1 MKLTELIELYPQF
14 NKQQLVRL
22 RTTYNN
28 IKGRCTSKSNHHK
41 HYHNVDF
48 NFTDLIE
55 FVDFI
60 RSEKEK
66 GRDYFT
72 IKNPHICR
80 LFDKGEYS
88 PTNCIVRSRKANIRE
103 CTSKTFKIYDSLT
116 GKTSYFECVKL
127 FYEINKHVLNI
138 SLATLYR
145 RIKDNK
151 IITVTDGV
159 TSGYIKIS
167 YIK

>member
-1 MKLTELIELYPQF
+1 MKLETLTELYPQF
-14 NKQQLVRL
+14 SKQQLIRL
-22 RTTYNN
+22 RTTFNN
-28 IKGRCTSKSNHHK
+28 IKSRCNSKSDHHK

-48 NFTDLIE
+48 NFTGLNSFI
-55 FVDFI
+55 DFI
-60 RSEKEK
+60 MSEQEK

-80 LFDKGEYS
+80 LFDKGSYS
-88 PTNCIVRSRKANIRE
+88 TTNCIIRSRKQNIRE
-103 CTSKTFKIYDSLT
+103 SAGYEFKFYDSMT
-116 GKTSYFECVKL
+116 GKVEYFNSVKL

>member
-1 MKLTELIELYPQF
+1 
-14 NKQQLVRL
+14 
-22 RTTYNN
+22 
-28 IKGRCTSKSNHHK
+28 
-41 HYHNVDF
+41 
-48 NFTDLIE
+48 
-55 FVDFI
+55 
-60 RSEKEK
+60 K

-72 IKNPHICR
+72 IKNPHVCR

-88 PTNCIVRSRKANIRE
+88 PTNCIIRSRKQNIRE
-103 CTSKTFKIYDSLT
+103 SSGYEFKIYDSLT
-116 GKTSYFECVKL
+116 GKVAYFNSVNL

>member
-1 MKLTELIELYPQF
+1 MKITELIELYPQF
-14 NKQQLVRL
+14 DKQQLIKL
-22 RTTYNN
+22 RTTFSN
-28 IKGRCTSKSNHHK
+28 IKARCNSKSTSHK

-55 FVDFI
+55 FIDFI
-60 RSEKEK
+60 LSEKERD
-66 GRDYFT
+66 RDYFT

-88 PTNCIVRSRKANIRE
+88 PTNCIIRSRKANIRE
-103 CTSKTFKIYDSLT
+103 SAAKEFKFYDSMT
-116 GKTSYFECVKL
+116 GKVEYFNSVRL
-127 FYEINKHVLNI
+127 FYEINKNVLDI

-151 IITVTDGV
+151 IITVTDGSI
-159 TSGYIKIS
+159 TGYIKIS

>member
-1 MKLTELIELYPQF
+1 MKITELIELYPQF
-14 NKQQLVRL
+14 TKQQLIRL
-22 RTTYNN
+22 RTTFNN
-28 IKGRCTSKSNHHK
+28 IKSRCNSKCNHHK
-41 HYHNVDF
+41 HYHDVDF
-48 NFTDLIE
+48 NFTDLIK
-55 FVDFI
+55 FIDFI
-60 RSEKEK
+60 LSEKSK

-88 PTNCIVRSRKANIRE
+88 PTNCIIRSRKQNIRE
-103 CTSKTFKIYDSLT
+103 SSGYEFKIYDSLT
-116 GKTSYFECVKL
+116 GKVEYFNSVNL

>member
-1 MKLTELIELYPQF
+1 MKITELIELYPQF
-14 NKQQLVRL
+14 TKQQLIRL
-22 RTTYNN
+22 RTTFNN
-28 IKGRCTSKSNHHK
+28 IKSRCNSKCNHHK
-41 HYHNVDF
+41 HYHDVDF
-48 NFTDLIE
+48 NFTDLIK
-55 FVDFI
+55 FIDFI
-60 RSEKEK
+60 LSEKSK

-88 PTNCIVRSRKANIRE
+88 PTNCIIRSRKQNIRE
-103 CTSKTFKIYDSLT
+103 SSGYEFKIYDSLT
-116 GKTSYFECVKL
+116 GKVEYFNSVNL

-145 RIKDNK
+145 RIKDNN

>member
-1 MKLTELIELYPQF
+1 MKITELIELYPQF
-14 NKQQLVRL
+14 TKQQLIRL
-22 RTTYNN
+22 RTIFNN
-28 IKGRCTSKSNHHK
+28 IKSRCNSKCNHHK
-41 HYHNVDF
+41 HYHDVDF

-55 FVDFI
+55 FIDFI
-60 RSEKEK
+60 LSEKSK

-72 IKNPHICR
+72 IKNPHVCR

-88 PTNCIVRSRKANIRE
+88 PTNCIIRSRNQNIRE
-103 CTSKTFKIYDSLT
+103 SSGYEFKIYDSLT
-116 GKTSYFECVKL
+116 GKVEYFNSVKL

-151 IITVTDGV
+151 IINVNDGV

>member
-1 MKLTELIELYPQF
+1 MKITELIELYPQF
-14 NKQQLVRL
+14 TKQQLIRL
-22 RTTYNN
+22 RTTFNN
-28 IKGRCTSKSNHHK
+28 IKSRCNSKCNHHK
-41 HYHNVDF
+41 HYHDVDF

-55 FVDFI
+55 FIDFI
-60 RSEKEK
+60 LSEKLK

-72 IKNPHICR
+72 IKNPHVCR

-88 PTNCIVRSRKANIRE
+88 PTNCIIRSRKQNIRE
-103 CTSKTFKIYDSLT
+103 SSGYEFKIYDSLT
-116 GKTSYFECVKL
+116 GKVAYFNSVNL